1 VAFGKD
7 QLEELRSRADIV
19 EVIGA
24 HVRLRRAGN
33 RYTGLCPFHNEKTP
47 SFSVSPD
54 RGFFYCFG
62 CGVGGTVFNF
72 VMRIEGLSFPEA
84 VQSLARRYGVTL
96 PERGP
101 AGAKPD
107 QRDAMY
113 RANELASDF
122 FAHVL
127 WNTPHGAPARE
138 YLKSRGVERDIAESF
153 KLGFAPNLSAALAKA
168 LDKHGVIEAGRKVG
182 LVKADAG
189 GSHDMFRARLMFPIR
204 DVQGRVI
211 GFGGRVLDDRLP
223 KYINSPES
231 PLYSK
236 ARNVYGLYEARQAIA
251 KGDRALVVEGYLDAI
266 AVWAAGFQEVVASL
280 GTALTVDQ
288 LRLLGRYTRN
298 VIACF
303 DGDAAGRKASLRA
316 LETFLH
322 AGLLGRGIFIP
333 SGFDPDTLIRDQ
345 GAAAF
350 GKLVDSAELLAENFI
365 REQASAARES
375 QEGCVRAAQRVTEM
389 LRMVANPFD
398 LDVLTRKAAF
408 AIGVREEVLRDEA
421 RNAQRGQRAASKELP
436 PKLVR
441 RDALA
446 KAEAG
451 LVAIALEHPELREQI
466 AREAVTADFADA
478 SLAAAL
484 GEICSSN
491 RSRGEIEA
499 LVAERLSE
507 EQQGLLSEILMTEDK
522 ATAAVPVE
530 EPHIPQLEEFWA
542 KSDAKMRTPK
552 TGNLERARTELV
564 KYVEFIRKR
573 RGSGAPAAK
582 LTAALH
588 GHPTNAAHSS
598 ESE

>member
-1 VAFGKD
+1 MSVAFGQD

-84 VQSLARRYGVTL
+84 VQSLARRYGVAL

-122 FAHVL
+122 FVHVL

-168 LDKHGVIEAGRKVG
+168 LDKHGVLEAGRKLG

-266 AVWAAGFQEVVASL
+266 AVWAAGFKEVVASL

-333 SGFDPDTLIRDQ
+333 AGFDPDTLIREQ

-350 GKLVDSAELLAENFI
+350 GKLVDSAELLADYFI
-365 REQASAARES
+365 REQAVAARES
-375 QEGCVRAAQRVTEM
+375 LEGRARAAQRVTEM
-389 LRMVANPFD
+389 LRMVANPFELD
-398 LDVLTRKAAF
+398 LLARKAAF
-408 AIGVREEVLRDEA
+408 AIGVGEDVLRREA
-421 RNAQRGQRAASKELP
+421 SRAGARDLRAKTAPPAS
-436 PKLVR
+436 R
-441 RDALA
+441 AMHTDAR
-446 KAEAG
+446 AEAEIG
-451 LVAIALEHPELREQI
+451 LLAIALARAELRETI
-466 AREAVTADFADA
+466 LGAAPTAEFIDA
-478 SLAAAL
+478 NLAAAL
-484 GEICSSN
+484 GAVCRSN
-491 RSRGEIEA
+491 QGRGEIETA
-499 LVAERLSE
+499 LAERLTDD
-507 EQQGLLSEILMTEDK
+507 QQGRLSAFMVGAEMDDPAEARKLLDGYLGALTRARRREQIDVHKNVAVRAETEE
-522 ATAAVPVE
+522 AAV
-530 EPHIPQLEEFWA
+530 
-542 KSDAKMRTPK
+542 
-552 TGNLERARTELV
+552 
-564 KYVEFIRKR
+564 
-573 RGSGAPAAK
+573 
-582 LTAALH
+582 AALQSLINVRREEH
-588 GHPTNAAHSS
+588 RG
-598 ESE
+598 E